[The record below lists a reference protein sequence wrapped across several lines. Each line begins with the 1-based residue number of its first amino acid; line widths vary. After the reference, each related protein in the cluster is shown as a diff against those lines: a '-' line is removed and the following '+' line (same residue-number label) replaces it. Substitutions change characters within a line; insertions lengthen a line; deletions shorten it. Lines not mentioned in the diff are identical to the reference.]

1 MKLYFKSI
9 LVKSQLT
16 VPIPLWNVIYRLNQ
30 QISGEILKDDLVKVK
45 HGVWKMASVA
55 TVYIDLT
62 ARNKERIRQL

>member
-1 MKLYFKSI
+1 
-9 LVKSQLT
+9 